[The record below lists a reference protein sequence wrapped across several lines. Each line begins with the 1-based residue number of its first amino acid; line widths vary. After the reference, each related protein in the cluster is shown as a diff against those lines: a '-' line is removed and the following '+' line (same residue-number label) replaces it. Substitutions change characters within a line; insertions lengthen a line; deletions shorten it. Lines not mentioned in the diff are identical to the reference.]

1 MSEEIREQ
9 MDTAEGGGDLYDVD
23 SIASMFAEDE
33 RGDGEGVEES
43 GEGAEPVEAEA
54 PEPAEGEEQTSPA
67 EEPEPIPEVP
77 MPEGWEDAVWQG
89 LAPEVRNT
97 IHAREQAHAQ
107 ALAQARQERQALEQK
122 QEQFTLAANAQL
134 QQALANMKHV
144 VEGEYGPLDWNA
156 LAQSD
161 PATYVRLQ
169 QAYNQRMAAIQQI
182 QQNVAAQMH
191 QYESARAAEEQQSLL
206 REFAALQ
213 PELKA
218 MMGAGFEGKKFTA
231 ELSSYLK
238 EQGCP
243 PEVINGL
250 TRGYEVRLAAKAMLY
265 DRLQAQR
272 AKAAARVA
280 EAPKVQAPRGALPA
294 DNGDR
299 VAKAR
304 AVLTK
309 NPNSVDALASLLEA
323 TM

>member
-9 MDTAEGGGDLYDVD
+9 MDTADGGGDLYDVD

-33 RGDGEGVEES
+33 PGEGEGGEES
-43 GEGAEPVEAEA
+43 GEGAEPVEAET
-54 PEPAEGEEQTSPA
+54 PEAAEGGEQTPPA
-67 EEPEPIPEVP
+67 EEPELEVP

-107 ALAQARQERQALEQK
+107 AMAQAQQERQALEQK

-134 QQALANMKHV
+134 QQALAAMKQV
-144 VEGEYGPLDWNA
+144 VEGEYGSLDWNA

-231 ELSSYLK
+231 DLSSYLK

-250 TRGYEVRLAAKAMLY
+250 TRGYEVKLAAKAMLY

-272 AKAAARVA
+272 AKAAAKVA